1 MLRTTP
7 GYGPLALN
15 SFDVGAY
22 RKAFGEACLIDV
34 GQSIQSTFDIHSML
48 ILMKHQKKLH
58 LCPFGQ
64 THRPKRQR
72 KQRFQLP
79 TELAAVLQP
88 HSKVSRVGGRAFG
101 EACLIDVGQSIQSTF
116 DIHSMLI
123 LMKHQ
128 KKLHLCPFGQ
138 THRPKRQRK
147 QRFQLPTELAAV
159 LQPHSKVSRVGGR
172 NGLCG
177 STGLVSFLGHL
188 HVTICYIYL
197 RTSCM
202 SCLLTM
208 EAANEASDKSPDTKS
223 GDPPHCSWCQEATGA
238 LHKLLACGLMD
249 TDAQAGVTNPGK
261 RFAMSKT
268 HGTIVLKY
276 SFGDRDGF
284 VRACQSY
291 VSAVKARVAVF
302 DHPAQRGCGM

>member
-22 RKAFGEACLIDV
+22 RK
-34 GQSIQSTFDIHSML
+34 
-48 ILMKHQKKLH
+48 
-58 LCPFGQ
+58 
-64 THRPKRQR
+64 
-72 KQRFQLP
+72 
-79 TELAAVLQP
+79 
-88 HSKVSRVGGRAFG
+88 AFG

-197 RTSCM
+197 RTSCT

-208 EAANEASDKSPDTKS
+208 EAANEASDKSPGTKS

-276 SFGDRDGF
+276 SFADRDGF
-284 VRACQSY
+284 VRACQGY

>member
-22 RKAFGEACLIDV
+22 RK
-34 GQSIQSTFDIHSML
+34 
-48 ILMKHQKKLH
+48 
-58 LCPFGQ
+58 
-64 THRPKRQR
+64 
-72 KQRFQLP
+72 
-79 TELAAVLQP
+79 
-88 HSKVSRVGGRAFG
+88 AFG

-197 RTSCM
+197 RTSCST

-208 EAANEASDKSPDTKS
+208 EAANEESDKSPGTD
-223 GDPPHCSWCQEATGA
+223 

-268 HGTIVLKY
+268 NGTIVLKY

>member
-1 MLRTTP
+1 MLANP
-7 GYGPLALN
+7 FNQPLT
-15 SFDVGAY
+15 FI
-22 RKAFGEACLIDV
+22 ACWFWWSIKRSSTCAHLVTLI
-34 GQSIQSTFDIHSML
+34 
-48 ILMKHQKKLH
+48 
-58 LCPFGQ
+58 
-64 THRPKRQR
+64 PKRQR

-101 EACLIDVGQSIQSTF
+101 EVCLIDVGQSIQSTF
-116 DIHSMLI
+116 DVHSMLI

-188 HVTICYIYL
+188 HGTICYIYL
-197 RTSCM
+197 RTSCTA
-202 SCLLTM
+202 CLLTM
-208 EAANEASDKSPDTKS
+208 EAASEASDKSPGTKS

-238 LHKLLACGLMD
+238 LHKLLACGLMG
-249 TDAQAGVTNPGK
+249 TDAQAGVTNLGK

-268 HGTIVLKY
+268 HGTIVSKY
-276 SFGDRDGF
+276 SFGGRAGF
-284 VRACQSY
+284 VTSCQIM
-291 VSAVKARVAVF
+291 
-302 DHPAQRGCGM
+302 PE

>member
-1 MLRTTP
+1 MLQPHSKVSR
-7 GYGPLALN
+7 
-15 SFDVGAY
+15 VGG
-22 RKAFGEACLIDV
+22 RAFGEACLIDV

-138 THRPKRQRK
+138 THRPKGQRK

-197 RTSCM
+197 RTSCT

-208 EAANEASDKSPDTKS
+208 EAANEASDKSPGTES

-249 TDAQAGVTNPGK
+249 TDAQAGVTNP
-261 RFAMSKT
+261 
-268 HGTIVLKY
+268 
-276 SFGDRDGF
+276 D
-284 VRACQSY
+284 
-291 VSAVKARVAVF
+291 VKDPW
-302 DHPAQRGCGM
+302 DHCFKI